1 MREKLLALLEA
12 IERAIPRD
20 PKSHAALVRSDYGTE
35 ARLML
40 IVRPKGAAEPLNTFL
55 DDEDFE
61 KDPEHFAQEL
71 AALLLDTAKDGLGQ
85 PCDAVPNQRS
95 VARKEN
101 PGRDAEVLAEYLENA
116 EKTGVIDHGTRLRVQ
131 ANSARIIEKL
141 RAGREY
147 KFVDGEKGILL
158 TPAILA
164 AA

>member
-1 MREKLLALLEA
+1 MREKLLAFLEA
-12 IERAIPRD
+12 VERAIPRD

-40 IVRPKGAAEPLNTFL
+40 VVRPTGAAEPLNTFL

-71 AALLLDTAKDGLGQ
+71 AALLLDTAKDGVGQ
-85 PCDAVPNQRS
+85 AAAAVPNQRS

-101 PGRDAEVLAEYLENA
+101 PERDAKVLAEYLENA
-116 EKTGVIDHGTRLRVQ
+116 EKTGVIDRDTRLRVQ
-131 ANSARIIEKL
+131 INSARIIEKL

-147 KFVDGEKGILL
+147 KFVDGEKSILL

-164 AA
+164 A